1 MFKKNTTHSQI
12 DIQRCGLISGIGALL
27 FLLSVLILGLVQP
40 GYNHLIDTISVL
52 VLGKYGWV
60 QQINFV
66 ILAVS
71 FGSLGI
77 GLGLLFYKRF
87 WNRLT
92 IGFLFLSL
100 CIMFVLFFKADP
112 VDRAQIKLIALHSQ
126 GGLIHFS
133 TTFIMMILIPLFFID
148 VIKKLNKHKST
159 QDLGR
164 YTFWVI
170 MVNVFFGLLWFYCRR
185 IGVGFEI
192 KGIWQKGLALNVVIW
207 MIVMG
212 RWLSVHP
219 RETEDSIEHFEQ

>member
-77 GLGLLFYKRF
+77 GLGLLWYKRF
-87 WNRLT
+87 WNTLT
-92 IGFLFLSL
+92 IGFLLISL
-100 CIMFVLFFKADP
+100 CVVFVLLFKADP
-112 VDRAQIKLIALHSQ
+112 IDRVQIKLIKLHSIE
-126 GGLIHFS
+126 GFIHLS
-133 TTFIMMILIPLFFID
+133 VTFIMVILIPLFFTGLIN
-148 VIKKLNKHKST
+148 KLNSS
-159 QDLGR
+159 LPSRYMGR
-164 YTFWVI
+164 YTIWVI
-170 MVNVFFGLLWFYCRR
+170 IINVIFGILWFYCRYNG
-185 IGVGFEI
+185 IGFYI
-192 KGIWQKGLALNVVIW
+192 KGIWQKGLALNVLIW
-207 MIVMG
+207 MMVMG
-212 RWLSVHP
+212 RWLYN
-219 RETEDSIEHFEQ
+219 QK